1 MTPYHLLTSP
11 SVTPLTHRSPLIA
24 AIKTALHTS
33 NYTKST
39 ADGRAI
45 AWRHYWTMSIFKHL
59 PRNYCTLCKTIAR
72 RVHCPDR
79 LSAFVCRCYYY
90 AAVWW
95 RHRRRAPTGSDRTL
109 VTNDTHTFSWIIYK
123 FYVYGRWR
131 FKVKHEH
138 QFNKCN
144 IWELRCVPELV
155 AVPCAAWPSAV
166 YNIITVSGHELL
178 ALGSATSCA
187 HYALFADM

>member
-11 SVTPLTHRSPLIA
+11 SLTPLAHRSPLTA
-24 AIKTALHTS
+24 ALETALHTS

-45 AWRHYWTMSIFKHL
+45 AWRHYWTVSILKHL
-59 PRNYCTLCKTIAR
+59 PRNYCTICKTIAR

-109 VTNDTHTFSWIIYK
+109 VTNDTHTFSWVIDK
-123 FYVYGRWR
+123 SYVYIRWR

-138 QFNKCN
+138 QFMQMQYNYEN
-144 IWELRCVPELV
+144 YNEYLNLWLFLVPPDPQQSTTSSRCQ
-155 AVPCAAWPSAV
+155 
-166 YNIITVSGHELL
+166 
-178 ALGSATSCA
+178 
-187 HYALFADM
+187 DMNCTR